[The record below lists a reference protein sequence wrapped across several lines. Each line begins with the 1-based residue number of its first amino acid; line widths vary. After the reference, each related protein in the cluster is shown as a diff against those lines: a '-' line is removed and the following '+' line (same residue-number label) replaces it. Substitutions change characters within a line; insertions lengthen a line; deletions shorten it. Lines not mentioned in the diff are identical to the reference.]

1 MSPKI
6 DDSRIQHF
14 GGKVLQSGLPNL
26 AGTVLIKTE
35 TRAGELLTERLAV
48 RRLTDFMTGSY
59 IFDTTVSGISDLSY
73 RCGPRKS
80 AFRFHITHLR

>member
-1 MSPKI
+1 MCAMKGGYILWSASRVSKIGALSPPNASLINMSPKI

-35 TRAGELLTERLAV
+35 TRAGEMLKERLAV
-48 RRLTDFMTGSY
+48 RRLTDFMSGS
-59 IFDTTVSGISDLSY
+59 
-73 RCGPRKS
+73 
-80 AFRFHITHLR
+80 